1 MSSYHE
7 QGIVRLC
14 GGHMTYDTITA
25 AEFSR
30 ESKMGIHRPKC
41 KAVNY
46 NCCEK
51 R

>member
-7 QGIVRLC
+7 QGIVMHC

-25 AEFSR
+25 VEFSR
-30 ESKMGIHRPKC
+30 ENKMGIQRPKC
-41 KAVNY
+41 KVVNY
-46 NCCEK
+46 NCYEK